1 MIVPNN
7 KKGDAID
14 MAFEKQRKPV
24 TKNEVCEVFE
34 ATQELSKEELQ
45 VLVTLQWVSQQYKS
59 ADTIP
64 VKLLV
69 GKSFPA
75 VHAVIKEYDRPQE
88 NSNTFKTAFDSATT
102 ISEKYLKDKTVC
114 MSRIYR
120 VLRELNTR

>member
-1 MIVPNN
+1 
-7 KKGDAID
+7 
-14 MAFEKQRKPV
+14 MAFEERRKPV
-24 TKNEVCEVFE
+24 TKDEVCEVFE

-59 ADTIP
+59 ADSIP

-75 VHAVIKEYDRPQE
+75 IYSIIKEYDKPQAK
-88 NSNTFKTAFDSATT
+88 SDPFKTAFDSATT
-102 ISEKYLKDKTVC
+102 ITEKYLKDKTVC
-114 MSRIYR
+114 IDRVNR